1 MTMGSRDRRRVD
13 REWDKWLEGLG
24 LNQVEHVLLSLTD
37 ERQELNDKLRRMR
50 AKLAST
56 VSDRDGVKVRIDKA
70 RRRLARLHKV
80 TEQR

>member
-24 LNQVEHVLLSLTD
+24 ANQVEHVLLSLTD
-37 ERQELNDKLRRMR
+37 ERRELNDKLRCMR

-80 TEQR
+80 AEQR

>member
-1 MTMGSRDRRRVD
+1 MGSRDRRRVD

-24 LNQVEHVLLSLTD
+24 VNQVEHVLLSLTD
-37 ERQELNDKLRRMR
+37 ERRELNDKLRCMR

-80 TEQR
+80 AEQR